1 MSFSYR
7 HSELRFASGPAW
19 IQALLSHVPDARA
32 LVLFA
37 STSSIA
43 SRTSR
48 EFLAARALHKLRHAT
63 LLVDLLGEPEEHR
76 APDARFDVPRLTSR
90 LASAVDWARHQ
101 PGLETLPLALVASG
115 TAAAAMIKLA
125 MQLEPHPFALI
136 SRSGRLD
143 LAGAQ
148 PLRQTRIPLLAIW
161 GGSTDETRIPSE
173 PALALLDGPK
183 EKFNIADGGS
193 LFLDPKALGE
203 AAQACCIFIEKWRSH
218 GEPGNNMAPA
228 QLD

>member
-1 MSFSYR
+1 MSFAYR

-19 IQALLSHVPDARA
+19 IHALLSHVPDARA

-37 STSSIA
+37 STSAIA

-63 LLVDLLGEPEEHR
+63 LFVDLLGEPEEHR
-76 APDARFDVPRLTSR
+76 DPDARFDVPRLTTR

-101 PGLETLPLALVASG
+101 PGLETLPLVLATSG

-148 PLRQTRIPLLAIW
+148 PLRLTRIPLLAIW
-161 GGSTDETRIPSE
+161 GGSTDETRTPSE
-173 PALALLDGPK
+173 PAFGLLDGPK
-183 EKFNIADGGS
+183 EKLNIADGGS
-193 LFLDPKALGE
+193 LFLDTRALAE
-203 AAQACCIFIEKWRSH
+203 AAQASCDFIEKWRAH
-218 GEPGNNMAPA
+218 AEPGNSTAPA
-228 QLD
+228 EQA